1 MINGIAI
8 ILLVIVCC
16 VVAYIAF
23 ATGYESGKIVGYKI
37 EENRAKVAA
46 QYEAEYLNAKGIADA
61 IDSENPNIY

>member
-23 ATGYESGKIVGYKI
+23 ATGYERGKIDGYL
-37 EENRAKVAA
+37 EG
-46 QYEAEYLNAKGIADA
+46 YADA
-61 IDSENPNIY
+61 IDSENPYLN

>member
-23 ATGYESGKIVGYKI
+23 ATGYESGKIVGY
-37 EENRAKVAA
+37 
-46 QYEAEYLNAKGIADA
+46 AKGIADA

>member
-16 VVAYIAF
+16 VVVYIAF
-23 ATGYESGKIVGYKI
+23 ATGYESGKIVGY
-37 EENRAKVAA
+37 
-46 QYEAEYLNAKGIADA
+46 AEGIADA

>member
-1 MINGIAI
+1 MEKDMINGIAI

-23 ATGYESGKIVGYKI
+23 ATGYERGKIDGY
-37 EENRAKVAA
+37 
-46 QYEAEYLNAKGIADA
+46 AEGIADA